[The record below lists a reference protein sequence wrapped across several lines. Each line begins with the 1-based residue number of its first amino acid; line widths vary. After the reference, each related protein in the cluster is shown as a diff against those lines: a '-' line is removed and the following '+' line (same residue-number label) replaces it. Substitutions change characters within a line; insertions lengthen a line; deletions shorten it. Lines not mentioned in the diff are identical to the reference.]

1 MKKNKNNTLKEKS
14 LGKGYCWDK
23 NRNKWMVRFS
33 SNRKQYFIGR
43 YETEEEA
50 RLAYKIARLIH
61 SVIF

>member
-1 MKKNKNNTLKEKS
+1 
-14 LGKGYCWDK
+14 
-23 NRNKWMVRFS
+23 MVRFS